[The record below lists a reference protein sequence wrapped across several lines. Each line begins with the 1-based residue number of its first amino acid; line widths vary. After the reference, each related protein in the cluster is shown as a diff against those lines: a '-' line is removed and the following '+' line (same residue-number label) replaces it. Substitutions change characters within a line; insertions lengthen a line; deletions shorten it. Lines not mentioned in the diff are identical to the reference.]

1 MKDPIRSHEDLTC
14 LRPYRA
20 KLLKKEKKKII
31 NKDPLF
37 STGKYSV
44 ITSMGEGSEKE
55 WISVHVLLN
64 HLMVLYSTTETNTT
78 Q

>member
-1 MKDPIRSHEDLTC
+1 MPKTLQSQII
-14 LRPYRA
+14 
-20 KLLKKEKKKII
+20 KKRKKKII
-31 NKDPLF
+31 NKDLLF